1 MDKKE
6 ITQYF
11 NNAAAMW
18 DKEMVKS
25 QQKIKKILDVA
36 QVFQNKSVLDIACG
50 TGVLVSDYLD
60 RKVKKYVGV
69 DISCEMIK
77 IAESKFSHFD
87 NAEFII
93 GDAEALS
100 FSNEFDCAVIYNAFP
115 HFVSPENLFK
125 SLYNAL
131 KDGGRITVAH
141 GMSREA
147 LTLHHSGKAKGISN
161 ILPDTDEMEKLME
174 KFFIVDV
181 KISTD
186 DIYIVSGVKKDI

>member
-11 NNAAAMW
+11 NKAAAMW

-25 QQKIKKILDVA
+25 QQKINRILDVA
-36 QVFQNKSVLDIACG
+36 QVTQNKSVIDIACG

-77 IAESKFSHFD
+77 IAKSKFSDFD
-87 NAEFII
+87 NVEFIL

-115 HFVSPENLFK
+115 HFVSPERLFE
-125 SLYNAL
+125 SLHKAL
-131 KDGGRITVAH
+131 KDCGRITVAH

-147 LTLHHSGKAKGISN
+147 LTLHHSGKAKAISA
-161 ILPDTDEMEKLME
+161 ILPDTDEMEKLMK